1 MISSNY
7 RERAAEDLRMRIKKV
22 TINGEELPFTSTRN
36 GNKVTILT
44 ERSPKIAQIQS
55 LKVLDE
61 DDFLILEKSSQVDVR
76 ENVTLDFRFD
86 IEVK

>member
-1 MISSNY
+1 MINSNY

-36 GNKVTILT
+36 GNKVTVIT
-44 ERSPKIAQIQS
+44 ERSPKITQIQS
-55 LKVLDE
+55 LKILDE
-61 DDFLILEKSSQVDVR
+61 NNVLILEKSSQTDVR
-76 ENVTLDFRFD
+76 ENVTLDFKIE

>member
-1 MISSNY
+1 MINSNY

-36 GNKVTILT
+36 GNKVTVIT
-44 ERSPKIAQIQS
+44 ERSPKITQIQS
-55 LKVLDE
+55 LKILDE
-61 DDFLILEKSSQVDVR
+61 NNVLILEKSSQTDVR
-76 ENVTLDFRFD
+76 ENITLDFKIE